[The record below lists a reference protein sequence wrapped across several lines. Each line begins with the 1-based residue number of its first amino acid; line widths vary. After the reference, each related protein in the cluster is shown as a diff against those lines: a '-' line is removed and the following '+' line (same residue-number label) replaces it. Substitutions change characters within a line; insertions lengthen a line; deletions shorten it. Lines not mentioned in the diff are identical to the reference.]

1 MELNFSNNYYKKRA
15 MNCKGYS
22 NAKTDKNAGEAF
34 LLLIKGVKK
43 EDLSYLCK
51 KMQEKLRK
59 NNISVVNNN
68 YDLVILDVMLPDG
81 NGLDFFKN
89 YVDVPTLVLSAKD
102 EEEDVVTSLDLG
114 VEDYIIKPFRPKE
127 LLSRI
132 NNIIKRNKKNN
143 IKMYKNIIFDM
154 DSYRVYK
161 DDQEIILTGLE
172 LKLLFFLLENNG
184 IIVTRDM
191 IIDKIWDVSGKFVN
205 DNTLSVYI
213 KRIREKIGCEDIIK
227 TIKGIGYRID
237 L

>member
-1 MELNFSNNYYKKRA
+1 MKILLVEDSEMIVKAIK
-15 MNCKGYS
+15 
-22 NAKTDKNAGEAF
+22 F
-34 LLLIKGVKK
+34 LLQEHNYDVSVASTIKEAK
-43 EDLSYLCK
+43 EMVSK
-51 KMQEKLRK
+51 
-59 NNISVVNNN
+59 N

-89 YVDVPTLVLSAKD
+89 YIDVPTLVLSAKD

-114 VEDYIIKPFRPKE
+114 VEDYIIKPFRSKE

-143 IKMYKNIIFDM
+143 IKMYKNITFDL
-154 DSYRVYK
+154 DAYRVYVDK
-161 DDQEIILTGLE
+161 NEIDLTGLE
-172 LKLLFFLLENNG
+172 LKILFYLLENSG
-184 IIVTRDM
+184 ILITREM
-191 IIDKIWDVSGKFVN
+191 IINKIWDESGKFVN

-227 TIKGIGYRID
+227 TVKGVGYRMD